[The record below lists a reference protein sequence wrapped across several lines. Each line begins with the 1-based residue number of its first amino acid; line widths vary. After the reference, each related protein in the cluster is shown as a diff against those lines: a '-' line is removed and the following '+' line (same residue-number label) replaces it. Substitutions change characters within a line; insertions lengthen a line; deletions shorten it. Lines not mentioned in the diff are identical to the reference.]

1 MATTEP
7 LQRLQDTSGLGEPT
21 ERKRLLVIV
30 NPYATTVS
38 GHLSQ
43 LVVSALR
50 GAYDVEA
57 VHTTARDHATEL
69 CREAAHE
76 GLDLVVAFGGD
87 GTVNE
92 VANGLVGSDT
102 PFTCLPGGSNS
113 VFCRMLGIPI
123 DIVDATEHLL
133 ALADHWKPREIDVAH
148 VNGRHF
154 LFSSGVGIDASV
166 VARVDGNP
174 KMKARFRQSYFAW
187 SAATTF
193 ARRYV
198 VNPPSLELRLAD
210 GTTVEGATVIVQN
223 GDPYT
228 YFHGKP
234 VEIARGATLDSGSL
248 AGVVL
253 RGTNPV
259 MIPTLAARLLAGRW
273 EVADH
278 KHVEPFAATDDFTI
292 ASTDDRPIA
301 IHVDGDHIDDVT
313 EARYGVRPHALSII
327 A

>member
-1 MATTEP
+1 MVTTQPFE
-7 LQRLQDTSGLGEPT
+7 RVQDPDALHAET

-38 GHLSQ
+38 AHLSQ

-50 GAYDVEA
+50 GAYEVEA

-69 CREAAHE
+69 CREAAHD

-92 VANGLVGSDT
+92 VANGLVGTDT

-133 ALADHWKPREIDVAH
+133 ALSDRWQPRPIDVAH

-154 LFSSGVGIDASV
+154 LFSSGVGLDAAV

-187 SAATTF
+187 AAATTF

-198 VNPPSLELRLAD
+198 VNPPQLQLRLAD
-210 GTTVEGATVIVQN
+210 GTTEDGATVIVQN

-234 VEIARGATLDSGSL
+234 VEIAQGVTLDSGTL

-253 RGTNPV
+253 QRTGPG
-259 MIPTLAARLLAGRW
+259 MIGGLAGRLLVDRW
-273 EVADH
+273 AVSDH
-278 KHVEPFAATDDFTI
+278 KAVDAFSAAEPFTVV
-292 ASTDDRPIA
+292 STDGREIA

-313 EARYGVRPHALSII
+313 EARYGVRPGALSVL

>member
-1 MATTEP
+1 MATTP
-7 LQRLQDTSGLGEPT
+7 LTRLQDAPAPGAGTD
-21 ERKRLLVIV
+21 RKRLLVIV

-38 GHLSQ
+38 AHLSQ

-57 VHTTARDHATEL
+57 VHTTAPNHATQL

-92 VANGLVGSDT
+92 VANGLVGTDT

-113 VFCRMLGIPI
+113 VFCRMLGIPA

-133 ALADHWKPREIDVAH
+133 ALSDHWTPTPIDVAH

-154 LFSSGVGIDASV
+154 LFSSGIGLDAAV

-187 SAATTF
+187 SAAATF
-193 ARRYV
+193 ARRYI
-198 VNPPSLELRLAD
+198 VNPPTLQLRLAD
-210 GTTVEGATVIVQN
+210 GTVQDGATVIVQN

-234 VEIARGATLDSGSL
+234 VEIAKGATLDSGNL

-253 RGTNPV
+253 RSTGPT
-259 MIPTLAARLLAGRW
+259 MIGGMATRLLSDRW
-273 EVADH
+273 AVADH
-278 KHVEPFAATDDFTI
+278 KGVDSFTAIEPFTVV
-292 ASTDDRPIA
+292 STDGREVA
-301 IHVDGDHIDDVT
+301 IHVDGDHVDDVT
-313 EARYGVRPHALSII
+313 EATYGVRPGALSVL